1 MMTTSDALDQI
12 QSRILSRYTLL
23 FLKTWEEERWEADL
37 AELALEI
44 ERGLVIWTVTE
55 GPQPPPGPGAD
66 SRDAERADDRG
77 DPLKFLDQIDAYPA
91 EHLFLIKDFHPYLSD
106 PRVVRKLRDL
116 TTRLGSQKKTL
127 LFIGPVIE
135 IPIDLQKEA
144 FEFDLP
150 LPGIE
155 EIRNEL
161 AEAIDQLE
169 SSGNKLPEM
178 TPEFEEKLLK
188 AVLGLTAREAR
199 KALLLALS
207 GREQLDDEVFKTLV
221 AEKRHLV
228 QGSDLLEFYDLDE
241 GVRDVGGLEVLKEW
255 LEPRAGA
262 IPER

>member
-1 MMTTSDALDQI
+1 VTTSEALDQI

-66 SRDAERADDRG
+66 TRGVARADDRG
-77 DPLKFLDQIDAYPA
+77 DPLKFLDQIDAYPP
-91 EHLFLIKDFHPYLSD
+91 EHLFLVKDFHPYLSD

-155 EIRNEL
+155 DIRNEL
-161 AEAIDQLE
+161 ADVLVQIED
-169 SSGNKLPEM
+169 SGAKPPDVS
-178 TPEFEEKLLK
+178 PEFEEKLLK
-188 AVLGLTAREAR
+188 AVMGLTAREAR
-199 KALLLALS
+199 KALTLSLS
-207 GREQLDDEVFKTLV
+207 GRETLDDDVFKALV
-221 AEKRHLV
+221 AEKPEKTASSSGKPMLDPELERHHWEARHYTGDLV
-228 QGSDLLEFYDLDE
+228 F
-241 GVRDVGGLEVLKEW
+241 VR
-255 LEPRAGA
+255 
-262 IPER
+262 